1 LLLCVSNARRGMS
14 ALKEARVTGVD
25 PAWYPA
31 EKHPCGQAA
40 RRRSSRESA
49 ILARAAMTDLH
60 GPGQRLSAVAARIEA
75 AARAAGRQPE
85 AVRLVAV
92 SKTFGP
98 DSIVPL
104 LEAGQRVFGEN
115 RVQEARG
122 KWPALRERYPGVALH
137 LIGPLQSNKARDA
150 VALFDVIQTVDRPK
164 IALALAQEMARSGR
178 RPQLFVQVNT
188 GDESQKAGAAVAETP
203 ALVALCREQLGLA
216 VEGLMCIPPVEADPA
231 PHFALLARM
240 AGALRLPKL
249 SMGMSADFETAI
261 RHGATHVRIGSALFG
276 ARD

>member
-1 LLLCVSNARRGMS
+1 
-14 ALKEARVTGVD
+14 
-25 PAWYPA
+25 
-31 EKHPCGQAA
+31 
-40 RRRSSRESA
+40 
-49 ILARAAMTDLH
+49 MTDLH